1 MSQPDR
7 YMAKVAMRPPVQN
20 VKLLRQ
26 SGQVFY
32 RVINGLGRLGI
43 VPWELLP
50 LAAFCA
56 DFVLNRVIVFW
67 IGARKT
73 RAAMGVRALSQR
85 PVAATG

>member
-1 MSQPDR
+1 
-7 YMAKVAMRPPVQN
+7 MAKVAMRPPVQN